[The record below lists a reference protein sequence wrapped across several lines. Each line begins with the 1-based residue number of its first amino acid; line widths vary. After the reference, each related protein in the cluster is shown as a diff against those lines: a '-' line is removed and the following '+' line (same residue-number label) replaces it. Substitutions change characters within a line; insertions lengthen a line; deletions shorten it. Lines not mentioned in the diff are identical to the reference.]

1 MGLYSTRTIE
11 DAETVELVG
20 LVLGMRP
27 SDQSVVALASRLG
40 EGWLSGSPLAEVAR
54 EGCGI
59 GDRRLARLEASIELG
74 RRSLHARAARRGR
87 VVSTPDDVADI
98 VRPLCVGIDQE
109 RFWALAVNVKNM
121 LLRVIPISSGSI
133 NASIVSPAIL
143 FREAIQIGASSVIAC
158 HFHPSNDPTPSGA
171 DIQLTRRL
179 VKAGDVLGIEV
190 LDHVVIGG
198 DEHASLRDLG
208 LM

>member
-1 MGLYSTRTIE
+1 MTMCPTENAETIE
-11 DAETVELVG
+11 LVA

-27 SDQSVVALASRLG
+27 TDEAVVRLAATMG
-40 EGWLSGSPLAEVAR
+40 EGWLAGGPLADVAR
-54 EGCGI
+54 ESGTGV
-59 GDRRLARLEASIELG
+59 GERRLARLEAAVELG

-87 VVSTPDDVADI
+87 VVSTPVDVAEI
-98 VRPLCVGIDQE
+98 MRPLCVGIDQE
-109 RFWALAVNVKNM
+109 RFWALALNTKNM

-133 NASIVSPAIL
+133 NASIVSPSLL
-143 FREAIQIGASSVIAC
+143 FREAIQLGASSVVAC
-158 HFHPSNDPTPSGA
+158 HFHPSNDPTPSGS

-198 DEHASLRDLG
+198 NEHASLRDLG

>member
-1 MGLYSTRTIE
+1 MTTYTIE
-11 DAETVELVG
+11 QFDTVELVA

-27 SDQSVVALASRLG
+27 TDQGVIRLAATMS
-40 EGWLSGSPLAEVAR
+40 EGWLSGLPLTEVAR
-54 EGCGI
+54 EGCGV

-87 VVSTPDDVADI
+87 VISTPEDVAE
-98 VRPLCVGIDQE
+98 VMRPLCVGIDQE
-109 RFWALAVNVKNM
+109 RFWALALNTKNM
-121 LLRVIPISSGSI
+121 LLRVIPVSSGSI
-133 NASIVSPAIL
+133 NASIVSPSIL
-143 FREAIQIGASSVIAC
+143 FRDAIQNGAASVIAC
-158 HFHPSNDPTPSGA
+158 HFHPSGDPTPSSC